1 MPERKAHMAQMS
13 SPRKNPVPGYRFAVF
28 LDNLIMG
35 FQKVTGMSREI
46 ETEVYREG
54 GLNTEVHIFPKAF
67 GGERV
72 LRMEKGAYS
81 GEEHI
86 FCVPGEKLDKVLNLV
101 VMDGLGNAL
110 KSYIFTGLLVK
121 KWEVGE
127 LSAEQNSILI
137 DSFEV
142 CYEDFFAVK

>member
-1 MPERKAHMAQMS
+1 MAQMS
-13 SPRKNPVPGYRFAVF
+13 FPLKSPVPGYRFEVF
-28 LDNLIMG
+28 LNGLIMG
-35 FQKVTGMSREI
+35 FQKVTGMSRSI
-46 ETEVYREG
+46 ETEVYHEG

-67 GGERV
+67 SGERV
-72 LRMEKGAYS
+72 LRMEKGTYS
-81 GEEHI
+81 GEGHI
-86 FCVPGEKLDKVLNLV
+86 FCLPGERLEGVLNLV
-101 VMDGLGNAL
+101 VMDSQGNTL

-142 CYEDFFAVK
+142 CYEDFLVVR

>member
-1 MPERKAHMAQMS
+1 MESLSFPIRD
-13 SPRKNPVPGYRFAVF
+13 PVPGYRFVIF
-28 LDNLIMG
+28 LNGLIMG

-54 GLNTEVHIFPKAF
+54 GLNTEVHIFPKAC

-72 LRMEKGAYS
+72 LRMEKGTYS
-81 GEEHI
+81 GGRHI
-86 FCVPGEKLDKVLNLV
+86 FCLAGERLEGVLNLV
-101 VMDGLGNAL
+101 VTGSLGNPL

-127 LSAEQNSILI
+127 LSAEQNSVLI

-142 CYEDFFAVK
+142 CYEDFFVVM

>member
-1 MPERKAHMAQMS
+1 MAQMS
-13 SPRKNPVPGYRFAVF
+13 FPRKNPVPGYRFEVF
-28 LDNLIMG
+28 LDSLIMG
-35 FQKVTGMSREI
+35 FQKVTGMSREV
-46 ETEVYREG
+46 ETEVYHEG

-67 GGERV
+67 SGERV

-81 GEEHI
+81 GEGHI
-86 FCVPGEKLDKVLNLV
+86 FCMPGERLDGVLNLV
-101 VMDGLGNAL
+101 VMDNQGNAL

-142 CYEDFFAVK
+142 CYEDFFVVR

>member
-1 MPERKAHMAQMS
+1 MERMS
-13 SPRKNPVPGYRFAVF
+13 FPFRDPVPGYRFAIF
-28 LDNLIMG
+28 LNGLIMG
-35 FQKVTGMSREI
+35 FQKVMGMSREV

-54 GLNTEVHIFPKAF
+54 GLNTQAHIFPKACV
-67 GGERV
+67 GERV

-81 GEEHI
+81 GGAHI
-86 FCVPGEKLDKVLNLV
+86 FCVAGERLEGVLNLV
-101 VMDGLGNAL
+101 VMDNLGNPL
-110 KSYIFTGLLVK
+110 KSYSFTGLLVK

-142 CYEDFFAVK
+142 CYEDFFVVM

>member
-1 MPERKAHMAQMS
+1 MAQL
-13 SPRKNPVPGYRFAVF
+13 PFPFRDPVPGYRFSVF
-28 LDNLIMG
+28 LDGTIMG

-46 ETEVYREG
+46 ETEVYHEG
-54 GLNTEVHIFPKAF
+54 GLNTEVHIFPKAC

-72 LRMEKGAYS
+72 LRMEKGVYS
-81 GEEHI
+81 GGEHI
-86 FCVPGEKLDKVLNLV
+86 FCMAGAKLDGVLNLV
-101 VMDGLGNAL
+101 VMDNLGIPL

-127 LSAEQNSILI
+127 LSADQNSILI

-142 CYEDFFAVK
+142 CYEDFFAVL